1 MPDCGAA
8 QTSRHTTESVL
19 QLPLE
24 WGTRHLTG
32 KPVPVFG
39 HPHSRETSPNAWS
52 EPPQA
57 QLCADPHIPS
67 AASSRGWCLSLHSHP
82 QEAAEV
88 ASWPSSL
95 QETTQVPSG
104 LCPHSGDQ
112 GCQSPEPFFW
122 LQALKDHQRCP
133 LGTGSRA
140 ALPSSQILL
149 CVLDPF
155 QTCLGNYRYRHS
167 YAHCYRHV
175 CIMCI

>member
-1 MPDCGAA
+1 MNGAPGTSLGSLCQCLATLTAEKLPLMPGL
-8 QTSRHTTESVL
+8 SLPRHSSVL
-19 QLPLE
+19 
-24 WGTRHLTG
+24 TH
-32 KPVPVFG
+32 
-39 HPHSRETSPNAWS
+39 TSHRQP
-52 EPPQA
+52 
-57 QLCADPHIPS
+57 
-67 AASSRGWCLSLHSHP
+67 
-82 QEAAEV
+82 AAEAG
-88 ASWPSSL
+88 ASLSTPTLRKL
-95 QETTQVPSG
+95 QRSPLGLLLSRRQPRCPQVSA
-104 LCPHSGDQ
+104 LTVENQ

-140 ALPSSQILL
+140 ALPSSQMLL